1 MSRSFGSVSGGGG
14 ETLVLGVIFSIFSFE
29 CFCCMTCSFV
39 LLSLKINSVSCKKQD
54 RASFGWFCSYSTG
67 GDSGS
72 WGQVGPWTR
81 AHTCGLSGMVV
92 SEESD
97 FLHGGSGFLE
107 RVSQKAGVKAAR
119 LLMTKKTQNILCT
132 VFYWSKKS
140 LRPTFKGRVVRF
152 HLSVR
157 RITKNL

>member
-1 MSRSFGSVSGGGG
+1 MSRSFGSVGGGGG
-14 ETLVLGVIFSIFSFE
+14 ETLVLGVIFSIFSSE

-72 WGQVGPWTR
+72 WGQVGPWTG

-92 SEESD
+92 SGESISYMVAQ
-97 FLHGGSGFLE
+97 GSW

-157 RITKNL
+157 RITNNF